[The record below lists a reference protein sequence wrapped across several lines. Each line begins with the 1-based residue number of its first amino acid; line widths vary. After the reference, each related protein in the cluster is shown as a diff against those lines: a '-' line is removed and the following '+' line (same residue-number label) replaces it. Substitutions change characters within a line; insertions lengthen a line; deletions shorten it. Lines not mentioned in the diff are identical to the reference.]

1 MATYTRK
8 QAREQARKLTELRAK
23 RHEPRK
29 RVPAPPQPSQPAAMS
44 SPADR
49 MSSYLDR
56 LQVPPAGV
64 GIEAPW
70 SLWANGFSEVWRR
83 LGRAL
88 ALSGVP
94 VQMLPDPLY
103 KTPHKLAEAEI
114 GGLRSSVKAFAF
126 IGGFPTAGDSQQAE
140 EMRRL
145 LRGRQHVVLST
156 MIERDRIG
164 PLSVAAANSAAQVWL
179 FNQQNRD
186 AFRRCGVREE
196 KMSVVHVP
204 FFPDDPHLKLVGR
217 QRDPGPIHFYRIGV
231 ADSRKDFDKTI
242 VAFCRAFR
250 PGEAFLT
257 LKASVLRQSLE
268 SWRSDLTCLDNG
280 WNNSSFAH
288 YVSVVP
294 GIWSEGQLLDL
305 HRRGDVYLS
314 LSHGEGWDMPA
325 FDALLSGNRM
335 IYTPSGGPQEFA
347 SDDDL
352 LVPMPRSVPCDPVY
366 AWEEDACWGDYD
378 LGVAVVALQ
387 KAASR
392 LHPKRHAR
400 SWTGFTAADVGALMQ
415 GLLRQAPA
423 SPTKN
428 SSSVKPRHPFA
439 KACSLAIV
447 SLFRQCPE
455 RVAVY
460 RERFNELRWPG
471 SLNLVCVEGDSTDE
485 TPKLLDAWAKADA
498 RVHVLHKNL
507 GKPLFGSVENAT
519 RFATL
524 ATVTN
529 HGLDYI
535 VQNLDVS
542 HVLYLTSDLL
552 HGPDLAERLLD
563 VLNSLDDRAA
573 AVSPMIWN
581 KRDVFHDTWAFREN
595 AAVKS
600 PLFGPSPTKRH
611 LSQQLGMAPRQLQ
624 ATGSILLCK
633 AAPIYA
639 GARFTL
645 DMDVVGFCGQLQQ
658 LGFTVWADPT
668 TDAVHP

>member
-1 MATYTRK
+1 MAK
-8 QAREQARKLTELRAK
+8 KPKLPHRFAMPSKPVRLV
-23 RHEPRK
+23 HN
-29 RVPAPPQPSQPAAMS
+29 PPKPLPPSPPPP
-44 SPADR
+44 PADV
-49 MSSYLDR
+49 MASYLDR
-56 LQVPPAGV
+56 LQIPLTGV
-64 GIEAPW
+64 AVEAPW

-88 ALSGVP
+88 VLSGVP

-103 KTPHKLAEAEI
+103 KTPHELAVAEI
-114 GGLRSSVKAFAF
+114 EGLRRPVRSFAF
-126 IGGFPTAGDSQQAE
+126 IGGFPTAGDAQQAE

-145 LRGRQHVVLST
+145 LQGHQHVVLST

-164 PLSVAAANSAAQVWL
+164 PLSVAAANSASQVWL
-179 FNQQNRD
+179 FSRHNLEV
-186 AFRRCGVREE
+186 FRRCGVLDE

-204 FFPDDPHLKLVGR
+204 FFPDDPHLKLVGHPR
-217 QRDPGPIHFYRIGV
+217 EPGPVHFYRIGV
-231 ADSRKDFDKTI
+231 ADTRKDFDKTI

-250 PGEAFLT
+250 PGEALLT
-257 LKASVLRQSLE
+257 LKASAVRQTLQ
-268 SWRSDLTCLDNG
+268 SWCSDQACLANG
-280 WNNSSFAH
+280 WNGSNFASS
-288 YVSVVP
+288 VSLVT
-294 GIWSEGQLLDL
+294 GLWREDQLLDL

-335 IYTPSGGPQEFA
+335 VYTPSGGPQEFA
-347 SDDDL
+347 SDEDL
-352 LVPMPRSVPCDPVY
+352 LVPMSRSVPCDPVY
-366 AWEEDACWGDYD
+366 AWEPDAFWGDYD
-378 LGVAVVALQ
+378 LDTAVSALRR
-387 KAASR
+387 AADHLR
-392 LHPKRHAR
+392 PKRHAR
-400 SWTGFTAADVGALMQ
+400 SWVGFTATDVGALMQ
-415 GLLRQAPA
+415 SLLRQAPS
-423 SPTKN
+423 SPVKN
-428 SSSVKPRHPFA
+428 ISDVKPRHPSA
-439 KACSLAIV
+439 KSCSLAVV

-455 RVAVY
+455 RVDTY
-460 RERFNELRWPG
+460 RKRFNALKWLGPVD
-471 SLNLVCVEGDSTDE
+471 LVCVEGDSTDE
-485 TPKLLDAWAKADA
+485 TPKLLDDWARTDA

-529 HGLDYI
+529 HGLDFI
-535 VQNLDVS
+535 VSNLDVS

-552 HGPDLAERLLD
+552 HEPDLAERLLGT
-563 VLNSLDDRAA
+563 LNSLDDRAA

-581 KRDVFHDTWAFREN
+581 QHDIFHDTWAFREN

-600 PLFGPSPTKRH
+600 PLFGPSPTKKH
-611 LSQQLGMAPRQLQ
+611 LSQQLGTAPRQLQ

-645 DMDVVGFCGQLQQ
+645 DMDVVGFCGQLRQ

-668 TDAVHP
+668 TGAAHP